1 MAGLTVNIRMQRLF
15 FDRPKVVRSMGKAK
29 AESLSLVGRDVQQAG
44 RKLLGRKTKRSKP
57 RPAGKP
63 PRVHVDD
70 NHWATL
76 RKILYHAS
84 GRDSVIIG
92 PVKANQVQQDAI
104 DLGSLTV
111 PEIQEKGGVVN
122 IQEEQFKSDPEG
134 PWRRRD
140 LRFNPRPWKRYRTR
154 RAKYEPRPFM
164 QPALQRTL
172 DRYRKRGRMP
182 GLTIGPSSSVT
193 IGPSGGAA

>member
-1 MAGLTVNIRMQRLF
+1 VATVNIRMTRLF
-15 FDRPKVVRSMGKAK
+15 FDRPKVLRKMGKGKAK
-29 AESLSLVGRDVQQAG
+29 CLSLVGRDVQQQG
-44 RKLLGRKTKRSKP
+44 RKLLGRKTKRAKP

-76 RKILYHAS
+76 RRILYHAS

-92 PVKANQVQQDAI
+92 PVQANQVQQDAI
-104 DLGSLTV
+104 DLGSKTV

-122 IQEEQFKSDPEG
+122 IQEEQFKSAAPDE
-134 PWRRRD
+134 WRRRD

-154 RAKYEPRPFM
+154 RAKYDARPFM
-164 QPALQRTL
+164 DPSLEKVME
-172 DRYRKRGRMP
+172 RYRKRGRMP

-193 IGPSGGAA
+193 IGPVGGVA